1 MKNQIDLVSLES
13 QVQDCYSFFMKNH
26 QTSNFNDFEGML
38 KKLQESMVQLT
49 VTNLVNVIDRVV
61 EDGRINNN
69 GQNKQYNIS
78 SLQITPNN
86 SVNLICH
93 EVVGFDN
100 IDKKYVLD
108 NEVSYINFT
117 DVIRIY

>member
-1 MKNQIDLVSLES
+1 MKNQVDLIGLQS
-13 QVQDCYSFFMKNH
+13 QVQDCYSFFVQNH
-26 QTSNFNDFEGML
+26 QTSNFNHLEEML
-38 KKLQESMVQLT
+38 IKLQETMIQLT

-61 EDGRINNN
+61 EDGRINNS

-78 SLQITPNN
+78 SLQISGN
-86 SVNLICH
+86 SNVNLICH

-108 NEVSYINFT
+108 SDVSYIDFT
-117 DVIRIY
+117 DVVRIY